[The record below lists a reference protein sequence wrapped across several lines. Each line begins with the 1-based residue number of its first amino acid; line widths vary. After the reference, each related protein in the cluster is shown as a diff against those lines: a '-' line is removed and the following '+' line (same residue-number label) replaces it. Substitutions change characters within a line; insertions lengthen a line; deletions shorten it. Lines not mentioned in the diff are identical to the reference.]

1 MKPKIEVIPWV
12 KFNEPGAK
20 EELEKLCASCNSKVE
35 FLTLVRKNYN
45 LSSIDAKT
53 VADKFFKKEE
63 I

>member
-12 KFNEPGAK
+12 KFNDPGAK
-20 EELEKLCASCNSKVE
+20 KELENLCNSCSSKVE
-35 FLTLVRKNYN
+35 FLTLIRKNYD

-63 I
+63 